1 MQNLWLEVW
10 HSIGNINNENKDNNN
25 LEKSII
31 LNIFRKLSNISK
43 TQNILLS
50 QLNINSAGESGFKF
64 K

>member
-10 HSIGNINNENKDNNN
+10 HSIGNNNNENKDNNN